1 MSELS
6 LAGRRVLMMAG
17 GTGGHVIPGIS
28 VAQALQARGA
38 VVTWLGTRAG
48 IESRLVPGVGI
59 EIDWLSVGG
68 LRGKR
73 LATRLAAPLR
83 LLAACAQAWWVLR
96 RRRPELVIGMGGF
109 AAGPG
114 GLVAKLTGRKL
125 LLHEQN
131 AVAGLT
137 NRWLAR
143 IADRVLEAFP
153 DALPRTPRAR
163 RAHVG
168 NPVRVEMQQPL
179 PMRRRTVDMP
189 LRVLVIGGSR
199 GALALNAGVPEAIAQ
214 LPTPQAV
221 AVRHQCGERDLAATR
236 ERYRRLGLSPAGVEP
251 FIDDMRSAYG
261 WCDVAVCRAGALTVA
276 ELACVGRPAVLVP
289 FPYAVDDHQ
298 TWNARY
304 LTDGQAA
311 ELVPQGERFAA
322 RLAAA
327 LTALL
332 HDPER
337 ACAMARRARR
347 LALPT
352 ALDRVAAECA
362 ALLGATV

>member
-6 LAGRRVLMMAG
+6 LAGRRMLMMAG

-179 PMRRRTVDMP
+179 PMRRRTVDIP

-199 GALALNAGVPEAIAQ
+199 RTLALNAKIPKTITQ
-214 LPTPQAV
+214 LPTPQTITIQ
-221 AVRHQCGERDLAATR
+221 HQYNKHNLTTTQKH
-236 ERYRRLGLSPAGVEP
+236 YQRLKLSPTNIKP
-251 FIDDMRSAYG
+251 FINNIQSTY
-261 WCDVAVCRAGALTVA
+261 
-276 ELACVGRPAVLVP
+276 
-289 FPYAVDDHQ
+289 
-298 TWNARY
+298 N
-304 LTDGQAA
+304 
-311 ELVPQGERFAA
+311 
-322 RLAAA
+322 
-327 LTALL
+327 
-332 HDPER
+332 
-337 ACAMARRARR
+337 
-347 LALPT
+347 
-352 ALDRVAAECA
+352 
-362 ALLGATV
+362 